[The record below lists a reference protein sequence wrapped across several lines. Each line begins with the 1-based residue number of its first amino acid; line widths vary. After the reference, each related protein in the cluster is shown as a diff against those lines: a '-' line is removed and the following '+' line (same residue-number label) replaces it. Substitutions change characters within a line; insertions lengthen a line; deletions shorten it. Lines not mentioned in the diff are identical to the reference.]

1 MERGA
6 QTIKIRESGMKDLRP
21 PARPAYRRRT
31 SRDDSGERL
40 KVAIVGLLLLVGLMF
55 AYQYGKPPPMPPSVP
70 PAAEPAPPSPV
81 APSVVNS
88 PAQPVSPPPAP
99 SGPSASE
106 WSRLESLRDYCQRM
120 TRMNAAGEYPSLQR
134 SACGDYARYAQLHG
148 FGAVALPEVLEVVPG
163 PSRPETARTAG
174 RAPASGRMP
183 PPECEQLEDLKQRI
197 NAATRQAHDG
207 WQAERYREEL
217 RRINA
222 RMWDLNCR
230 NH

>member
-1 MERGA
+1 
-6 QTIKIRESGMKDLRP
+6 MKVVI
-21 PARPAYRRRT
+21 
-31 SRDDSGERL
+31 
-40 KVAIVGLLLLVGLMF
+40 VALVLLVGLMF
-55 AYQYGKPPPMPPSVP
+55 AYQYGKPPPTSPSLP
-70 PAAEPAPPSPV
+70 PAAEPAPTSPV

-88 PAQPVSPPPAP
+88 PAQPVPPPSVP

-120 TRMNAAGEYPSLQR
+120 TRMNAGGEYPSLQR

-148 FGAVALPEVLEVVPG
+148 FGAVALPEVLEMVPG
-163 PSRPETARTAG
+163 SSKPATAWTAQ
-174 RAPASGRMP
+174 RAPTLVPRP
-183 PPECEQLEDLKQRI
+183 PLECERLEDLKQQI
-197 NAATRQAHDG
+197 NAATRQAHSG